1 MSGHV
6 FDTHSCACDKAIII
20 INERVHIFSSHSV
33 ANTAKRALLIW
44 LSVILFANAVTPL
57 SALGT
62 AVVIGGVL
70 MYNKAREIDGL
81 NAVVRKKAPRTYSV
95 AEATES

>member
-1 MSGHV
+1 M
-6 FDTHSCACDKAIII
+6 
-20 INERVHIFSSHSV
+20 

>member
-1 MSGHV
+1 MSGRA
-6 FDTHSCACDKAIII
+6 DETRKAIIV
-20 INERVHIFSSHSV
+20 INGRVRRILSSRSV

-81 NAVVRKKAPRTYSV
+81 NAVVRKQAAPPRTCSV

>member
-1 MSGHV
+1 MY
-6 FDTHSCACDKAIII
+6 KAIII
-20 INERVHIFSSHSV
+20 IDERVHIFFSRSV

-81 NAVVRKKAPRTYSV
+81 NAVVRTKTPRTYSV

>member
-1 MSGHV
+1 MSK
-6 FDTHSCACDKAIII
+6 FIIL
-20 INERVHIFSSHSV
+20 INTRVLSPRSV

-81 NAVVRKKAPRTYSV
+81 NAVVRKNAPRTYSV